1 MFGIRFWF
9 KFLTGFWHL
18 VQLGSLLS
26 IKLILERSLTSPYSK
41 IRLSHY
47 HTVANRFKDSLKMLK
62 TVFSQNRSH
71 GTQTKDIFPRYAN
84 HSVILYLFN
93 EYQIHRENVYKLS
106 DFLYLHSGMPH
117 RSAIFR
123 LLTPGPVLLFRQN
136 YSFNGQN
143 IDTVIDIIHIIIHF
157 ILNDRRSTVC
167 LTIRQKIGL
176 TYQPVSHKSV
186 RISLF
191 MAMDIFHHCCLPQ
204 TLVRMAICLD
214 LTNLQPIWGKNTRSH
229 CTSVPFFMPSRYFF
243 ELKWLER
250 K

>member
-1 MFGIRFWF
+1 
-9 KFLTGFWHL
+9 
-18 VQLGSLLS
+18 
-26 IKLILERSLTSPYSK
+26 
-41 IRLSHY
+41 
-47 HTVANRFKDSLKMLK
+47 MLK

-71 GTQTKDIFPRYAN
+71 GTQTKDIFPRCAN

-106 DFLYLHSGMPH
+106 DFSISQFRYAPPFGYFQTFDT
-117 RSAIFR
+117 RAGSAYPCPI
-123 LLTPGPVLLFRQN
+123 FRQN

-143 IDTVIDIIHIIIHF
+143 INTVIDIIHIIIHG

-214 LTNLQPIWGKNTRSH
+214 LTNLQPI
-229 CTSVPFFMPSRYFF
+229 
-243 ELKWLER
+243 
-250 K
+250 

>member
-1 MFGIRFWF
+1 MALRLRTFSHAMRITVWYYIY
-9 KFLTGFWHL
+9 LT
-18 VQLGSLLS
+18 S
-26 IKLILERSLTSPYSK
+26 IKFIERMFIS
-41 IRLSHY
+41 
-47 HTVANRFKDSLKMLK
+47 
-62 TVFSQNRSH
+62 
-71 GTQTKDIFPRYAN
+71 FP
-84 HSVILYLFN
+84 I
-93 EYQIHRENVYKLS
+93 
-106 DFLYLHSGMPH
+106 FLYLNSGMPH